1 MALDVLVASV
11 LIHLMPDQVPV
22 HFNGANEPDR
32 LGSKYEFL
40 VAILFPLC
48 GVFVVMGS
56 KNAPIGKE
64 RRWAWGAVAFEV
76 FVLGWILFYLTKA
89 LLYDG
94 APFPEPDLDA
104 SRWAAVIGG
113 ALCVVAGNLMP
124 KADRNPFFGLRTPWS
139 EASPETWRRSQRL
152 GGYAGV
158 ATGFA
163 MIVLGLVLPARLVT
177 PAVLLVQL
185 AGSVS
190 YTHLDV
196 YKRQPPRRCGTRAAS
211 WRRARGRSPRTRP
224 QAARRAAARPRT
236 WPRPCHPRGPCS
248 S

>member
-1 MALDVLVASV
+1 MKRLYATTYILMALDVLVASV

-64 RRWAWGAVAFEV
+64 RRWAWGAVAFEA

-89 LLYDG
+89 LL
-94 APFPEPDLDA
+94 PEPDLDA

-177 PAVLLVQL
+177 PAVLLVLL
-185 AGSVS
+185 AGF
-190 YTHLDV
+190 
-196 YKRQPPRRCGTRAAS
+196 
-211 WRRARGRSPRTRP
+211 
-224 QAARRAAARPRT
+224 AAAFVGSYAIYRQEL
-236 WPRPCHPRGPCS
+236 GKQ
-248 S
+248 

>member
-1 MALDVLVASV
+1 MKRLYATTYILMALDVLVASV

-76 FVLGWILFYLTKA
+76 FVLGWILF
-89 LLYDG
+89 YDG

-177 PAVLLVQL
+177 PAVLLVLL
-185 AGSVS
+185 AGF
-190 YTHLDV
+190 
-196 YKRQPPRRCGTRAAS
+196 
-211 WRRARGRSPRTRP
+211 
-224 QAARRAAARPRT
+224 AAAIVGSYVIYRQEL
-236 WPRPCHPRGPCS
+236 GKQ
-248 S
+248 

>member
-1 MALDVLVASV
+1 MKRLYAATYVLMACDVIVASA

-22 HFNGANEPDR
+22 HFNAASEPDR

-40 VAILFPLC
+40 AAILLPLC

-76 FVLGWILFYLTKA
+76 FALGWILFFLTKA
-89 LLYDG
+89 LFYDG
-94 APFPEPDLDA
+94 APLPEPDLDA

-124 KADRNPFFGLRTPWS
+124 KANRNPLFGLRTPWS

-163 MIVLGLVLPARLVT
+163 MVALGLALPARLVT
-177 PAVLLVQL
+177 PAVLLALL
-185 AGSVS
+185 AGFVAGIVGS
-190 YTHLDV
+190 YVV
-196 YKRQPPRRCGTRAAS
+196 YRQELAKR
-211 WRRARGRSPRTRP
+211 
-224 QAARRAAARPRT
+224 
-236 WPRPCHPRGPCS
+236 
-248 S
+248 

>member
-1 MALDVLVASV
+1 MKRLYATTYILMALDVLVASV

-76 FVLGWILFYLTKA
+76 FV

-177 PAVLLVQL
+177 PAVLLVLL
-185 AGSVS
+185 AGF
-190 YTHLDV
+190 
-196 YKRQPPRRCGTRAAS
+196 
-211 WRRARGRSPRTRP
+211 
-224 QAARRAAARPRT
+224 AAAIVGSYVIYRQEL
-236 WPRPCHPRGPCS
+236 GKQ
-248 S
+248 

>member
-1 MALDVLVASV
+1 MKRLYATTYILMALDVLVASV

-64 RRWAWGAVAFEV
+64 RRWAWGAVAFEA

-139 EASPETWRRSQRL
+139 E
-152 GGYAGV
+152 V
-158 ATGFA
+158 
-163 MIVLGLVLPARLVT
+163 GLVLPARLVT
-177 PAVLLVQL
+177 PAVLLVLL
-185 AGSVS
+185 AGF
-190 YTHLDV
+190 
-196 YKRQPPRRCGTRAAS
+196 
-211 WRRARGRSPRTRP
+211 
-224 QAARRAAARPRT
+224 AAAIVGSYVIYRQEL
-236 WPRPCHPRGPCS
+236 GKQ
-248 S
+248 

>member
-1 MALDVLVASV
+1 MKRLYATTYILMALDVLVASV

-104 SRWAAVIGG
+104 SAGPPSSAARSASWRGTSCRRRTATPSSACARRGARPARRRGG
-113 ALCVVAGNLMP
+113 A
-124 KADRNPFFGLRTPWS
+124 
-139 EASPETWRRSQRL
+139 ASAS
-152 GGYAGV
+152 A
-158 ATGFA
+158 
-163 MIVLGLVLPARLVT
+163 
-177 PAVLLVQL
+177 
-185 AGSVS
+185 
-190 YTHLDV
+190 
-196 YKRQPPRRCGTRAAS
+196 GTRASQRAS
-211 WRRARGRSPRTRP
+211 P
-224 QAARRAAARPRT
+224 
-236 WPRPCHPRGPCS
+236 
-248 S
+248 

>member
-1 MALDVLVASV
+1 MKRLYATTYILMALDVLVASV

-124 KADRNPFFGLRTPWS
+124 KADRNPFFSLRTPWS

-177 PAVLLVQL
+177 PAVL
-185 AGSVS
+185 AGF
-190 YTHLDV
+190 
-196 YKRQPPRRCGTRAAS
+196 
-211 WRRARGRSPRTRP
+211 
-224 QAARRAAARPRT
+224 AAAIVGSYVIYRQKL
-236 WPRPCHPRGPCS
+236 GKQ
-248 S
+248 

>member
-1 MALDVLVASV
+1 MKRLYATTYILMALDVLVASV

-177 PAVLLVQL
+177 PAVLLVLL
-185 AGSVS
+185 AGF
-190 YTHLDV
+190 
-196 YKRQPPRRCGTRAAS
+196 
-211 WRRARGRSPRTRP
+211 
-224 QAARRAAARPRT
+224 AAAIVGSYVIYRPYPSISRAYSAGTGMPKRSQSRRT
-236 WPRPCHPRGPCS
+236 SWTS
-248 S
+248 SSSWS

>member
-1 MALDVLVASV
+1 MKRLYTTTYILMAFDVLVASA

-22 HFNGANEPDR
+22 HFNAANEPDR
-32 LGSKYEFL
+32 LGSKYELL
-40 VAILFPLC
+40 VALLFPLC
-48 GVFVVMGS
+48 GVFAVMGS

-64 RRWAWGAVAFEV
+64 RRYAWGAVAFEV
-76 FVLGWILFYLTKA
+76 FVLGWILFFLTKA

-94 APFPEPDLDA
+94 APFPKPDLDA

-139 EASPETWRRSQRL
+139 EASPETWRRCQRF

-158 ATGFA
+158 AAGLA

-177 PAVLLVQL
+177 PAVLLVLL
-185 AGSVS
+185 AGFVAVVVGS
-190 YTHLDV
+190 YV
-196 YKRQPPRRCGTRAAS
+196 IYRQELAK
-211 WRRARGRSPRTRP
+211 
-224 QAARRAAARPRT
+224 Q
-236 WPRPCHPRGPCS
+236 
-248 S
+248 

>member
-1 MALDVLVASV
+1 MKRLYATTYILMACNVLVASA

-22 HFNGANEPDR
+22 HFNAANEPDR
-32 LGSKYEFL
+32 LGSKYEL
-40 VAILFPLC
+40 LAALLFPLC
-48 GVFVVMGS
+48 GVFAVMGS

-64 RRWAWGAVAFEV
+64 GRYAWGAVAFEV
-76 FVLGWILFYLTKA
+76 FVLGWILFFLTKA

-104 SRWAAVIGG
+104 GRWAAIGGG
-113 ALCVVAGNLMP
+113 ALCIAAGNLMP

-139 EASPETWRRSQRL
+139 DASPETWRRSQRL

-177 PAVLLVQL
+177 PAVLLVLL
-185 AGSVS
+185 AG
-190 YTHLDV
+190 L
-196 YKRQPPRRCGTRAAS
+196 
-211 WRRARGRSPRTRP
+211 
-224 QAARRAAARPRT
+224 AAAIVGSCAIYRQELKKQ
-236 WPRPCHPRGPCS
+236 
-248 S
+248 

>member
-1 MALDVLVASV
+1 MKRLYATTYILMALDVLVASV

-177 PAVLLVQL
+177 PAVLLVLL
-185 AGSVS
+185 AGF
-190 YTHLDV
+190 
-196 YKRQPPRRCGTRAAS
+196 
-211 WRRARGRSPRTRP
+211 
-224 QAARRAAARPRT
+224 AAAIVGSYVIYRQELVKQ
-236 WPRPCHPRGPCS
+236 
-248 S
+248 